1 MNIKQEYD
9 ELGYTI
15 VRNAI
20 DTDLAAEVEAHV
32 HWLGKKYSDIRPEH
46 LHHNLL
52 VDDPFIHRLAGD
64 TRLLNIVE
72 EFIGH
77 NIALFAAHYIAKPPF
92 TGQAVL
98 WHQDGTYWP
107 LEPMEV
113 ITIWLAGTDS
123 NIENGCIRVIP
134 GTQNKKLLR
143 EEELQEVNDGK
154 NVLGSQ
160 IHPSQ
165 IDDTEAIDVELS
177 AGDVSLHNPSIVHGS
192 NANSSDRWRIGLT
205 LRYIPTST
213 LVKIEGHNSILLRGD
228 ADSNVGNN
236 YAKRPVFDTEN
247 HMKFKGWG
255 KWTANYYQ

>member
-1 MNIKQEYD
+1 MTKEYIGVRKEYD

-20 DTDLAAEVEAHV
+20 NPELASEVEEHV
-32 HWLGKKYSDIRPEH
+32 VWLGKKYPDIRPEH

-52 VDDPFIHRLAGD
+52 VDDPFIHRIVGD
-64 TRLLNIVE
+64 TRLINIVE

-77 NIALFAAHYIAKPPF
+77 NIAMFAAHYIAKPPF

-113 ITIWLAGTDS
+113 TSIWLAATDS
-123 NIENGCIRVIP
+123 IIENGCLRVIP
-134 GTQNKKLLR
+134 ETQNKTLLLR
-143 EEELQEVNDGK
+143 EELQDVNDGK
-154 NVLGSQ
+154 NVLASQ

-165 IDDTEAIDVELS
+165 IDDTEAVDLELN
-177 AGDVSLHNPSIVHGS
+177 AGDVSLHNPNIVHGS
-192 NANSSDRWRIGLT
+192 NANLSDKWRIGLT

-213 LVKIEGHNSILLRGD
+213 LVKIE
-228 ADSNVGNN
+228 V
-236 YAKRPVFDTEN
+236 
-247 HMKFKGWG
+247 
-255 KWTANYYQ
+255 

>member
-1 MNIKQEYD
+1 MNTKLKQEY
-9 ELGYTI
+9 EQRGYTI

-20 DTDLAAEVEAHV
+20 DPDLASEVEEHV
-32 HWLGKKYSDIRPEH
+32 HWLVKKYPNIRPEQ

-52 VDDPFIHRLAGD
+52 VDDPFIHRLVGE

-113 ITIWLAGTDS
+113 ISIWLAGTDS
-123 NIENGCIRVIP
+123 TNKNGCMRVIP
-134 GTQNKKLLR
+134 GTQNKKLLLQ
-143 EEELQEVNDGK
+143 EELQEVSDGK
-154 NVLGSQ
+154 NVLGSG
-160 IHPSQ
+160 IYLSQ
-165 IDDTEAIDVELS
+165 IDDTDAVDLELN

-192 NANSSDRWRIGLT
+192 NPNTSDNWRIGLT
-205 LRYIPTST
+205 IRYIPTST
-213 LVKIEGHNSILLRGD
+213 FVKIEGHRSILLRGETD
-228 ADSNVGNN
+228 PKVKNNFAD
-236 YAKRPVFDTEN
+236 RPVFN
-247 HMKFKGWG
+247 PQIHMKFNGWE
-255 KWTANYYQ
+255 KWSLK